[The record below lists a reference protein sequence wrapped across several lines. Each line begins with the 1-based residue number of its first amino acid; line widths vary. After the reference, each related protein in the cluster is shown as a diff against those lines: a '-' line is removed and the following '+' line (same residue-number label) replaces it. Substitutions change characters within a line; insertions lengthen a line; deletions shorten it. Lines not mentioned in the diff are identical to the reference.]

1 MLEAVEPLALNAAM
15 GAALTEL
22 RTLCRTLEAQG
33 ETDRLKLDLSLVND
47 MEYYNGLVLQGYV
60 TGLPRA
66 VLKGGRYDPLAE
78 QFRPG
83 ARAIGY
89 ALYLDELARM
99 GQDAPAASDGRR
111 MLNVALPKGRLGDKV
126 YNLLAGVGYGCPEN
140 YNDTRKLV
148 VENPEAGIRYFLVKP
163 SDVAIYVEHGAADIG
178 IVGKDILTE
187 SGADVYELLDTGLG
201 KCRMCVAGPKDFNDD
216 PGRTLRVATKF
227 VNIAKSYYAA
237 QGRDIDIIKLN
248 GSIELAPI
256 LGLSDVI
263 VDIVET
269 GTTLKENN
277 LAVLTEFMPIS
288 ARFIANRASYQ
299 FKHREIET
307 LLSKLTEVT
316 EA

>member
-1 MLEAVEPLALNAAM
+1 MLEAAEPLALNAAM

-140 YNDTRKLV
+140 YNDTGSWWWKTRR
-148 VENPEAGIRYFLVKP
+148 PA
-163 SDVAIYVEHGAADIG
+163 S
-178 IVGKDILTE
+178 
-187 SGADVYELLDTGLG
+187 
-201 KCRMCVAGPKDFNDD
+201 
-216 PGRTLRVATKF
+216 AT
-227 VNIAKSYYAA
+227 S
-237 QGRDIDIIKLN
+237 
-248 GSIELAPI
+248 S
-256 LGLSDVI
+256 
-263 VDIVET
+263 
-269 GTTLKENN
+269 
-277 LAVLTEFMPIS
+277 
-288 ARFIANRASYQ
+288 
-299 FKHREIET
+299 
-307 LLSKLTEVT
+307 
-316 EA
+316 